1 MHENRQESR
10 TLSDDLFCIRG
21 VGILL
26 VVVIHVLGVDAV
38 HGVRRFF
45 SPDRW
50 ELQVVAELIHSFN
63 MSVMVIGSGVAMAA
77 FGKPDTSLRKFAR
90 KKLDKLIVPMLI
102 WAPVLY
108 VVQTASEGAPGTL
121 GGWLS
126 LLAQLPGT
134 WFPPYSIFW
143 FVHAL
148 VWCTLLAWLFRR
160 FAAPVLGRWGGLVSL
175 GLAILL
181 YRAVRTW
188 GPSVGIEQGDYVEF
202 ILYWHRFFSLGM
214 LIQPWLVPLRAW
226 LARLP
231 GPLLA
236 LLFVGLFSVLALVY
250 AALHVEASE
259 WVFAINGPL
268 GFSMLLTFAVLVRTR
283 MANRGAFW
291 GWSRD
296 RLTFIGSTSMSFYLF
311 HLYFVSGSRILLERL
326 HPGTPV
332 SVHLLFGVLLGCLGP
347 WAIIQ
352 FVRDRP
358 SFHSSIGL
366 SGLPT
371 R

>member
-1 MHENRQESR
+1 MREDRQDNR

-38 HGVRRFF
+38 HGLRKLF
-45 SPDRW
+45 SPERMDLR
-50 ELQVVAELIHSFN
+50 VAAELIHSFN
-63 MSVMVIGSGVAMAA
+63 MTVMIIGSGVAMAA
-77 FGKPDTSLRKFAR
+77 FGRPDTSLSRFAR

-108 VVQTASEGAPGTL
+108 VVQTVSEGAPRTL

-126 LLAQLPGT
+126 LLVRLPGT

-148 VWCTLLAWLFRR
+148 VWCTLLAWVFRR
-160 FAAPVLGRWGGLVSL
+160 FVAPVLGRWGGWGWL

-181 YRAVRTW
+181 YQAVKSW
-188 GPSVGIEQGDYVEF
+188 GPGVGIEQGSYVEF

-214 LIQPWLVPLRAW
+214 LIQPWLAPLRAFFE
-226 LARLP
+226 RLP
-231 GPLLA
+231 GLLLA
-236 LLFVGLFSVLALVY
+236 LLLAGLGSSLVLVY
-250 AALHVEASE
+250 AALSE
-259 WVFAINGPL
+259 EYERVCVINGPL
-268 GFSMLLTFAVLVRTR
+268 GFCMLLALAVLLR
-283 MANRGAFW
+283 AQAPNRGVVW
-291 GWSRD
+291 GWVRN
-296 RLTFIGSTSMSFYLF
+296 RLTYVGSTSMSFYLF
-311 HLYFVSGSRILLERL
+311 HIYFVSGSRILLERVY
-326 HPGTPV
+326 PGTPLT
-332 SVHLLFGVLLGCLGP
+332 VHLVLGVALGCVGP
-347 WAIIQ
+347 WAVIQ
-352 FVRDRP
+352 LLRNRP

-366 SGLPT
+366 SGVPT